1 MPLPAG
7 RHAFAAA
14 TVGTVAYFVGGSTGC
29 DGTGVGNDLLG
40 FRLPEKR

>member
-29 DGTGVGNDLLG
+29 GGTGVGNDLLG